1 MIRHKCSTCK
11 FCKQC
16 TETEKRL
23 SGKGAFCYD
32 YEEKETNNES
42 NNQRQNMQNSYN
54 S

>member
-1 MIRHKCSTCK
+1 MVTHKCSTCK

-32 YEEKETNNES
+32 YEDKETDDENNTQSS
-42 NNQRQNMQNSYN
+42 NH
-54 S
+54 

>member
-1 MIRHKCSTCK
+1 MVTHKCSNCK

-32 YEEKETNNES
+32 YEEKETSDDNKDN
-42 NNQRQNMQNSYN
+42 RQS
-54 S
+54 